1 MEQRK
6 YDFYDVKQFLKDQ
19 YNIDWKGFR
28 IFDIDKIRKV
38 RLSDIKGENN
48 YLRIVVPVNEN
59 EAEDMIFVEV
69 TNNSFRV
76 VSNNINNNKSKLWKE
91 FINSKEHTP
100 KY

>member
-38 RLSDIKGENN
+38 RLSDIKGEKN
-48 YLRIVVPVNEN
+48 YLRIVVLVNEN

>member
-48 YLRIVVPVNEN
+48 YLRIVVLVNEN

-91 FINSKEHTP
+91 LINSKEHTP

>member
-91 FINSKEHTP
+91 LINSKEHTP

>member
-19 YNIDWKGFR
+19 YNIEWKGFR

-91 FINSKEHTP
+91 LINSKEHTP